1 MYFCVSSFWSAACL
15 IVLVLHLSCFTENT
29 STAELAFSFKPIKNV
44 GLSAT
49 VSPDQTIFSKLPLV
63 NDQVET
69 KETVSQPEISFNL
82 GGQPIIEKLPTAEV
96 SVNLG
101 GEQANVNLPSL
112 FDNPLKLDK
121 NVELSAKVS
130 PDQTI
135 LTKMPLEL
143 DQIEAKKNVSQ
154 PEISLNLEA
163 QPIIEKLPTAEVS
176 VKLGGELA
184 IEKLPSLFDNPLNL
198 TKSDEQPQTEVSY
211 DVNDQSNT
219 ERPDL
224 NVSNN
229 VKSEPITTT
238 TAEVSVKLD
247 GELAIEKLP
256 SLFGNPLNI
265 TKSDEDEQSQ
275 TEVSYDVNDQSKT
288 EKPDLNVSYNVKSE
302 PTTTTTEPTEST
314 SNANKVTEKQW
325 IQRIQNAKSR
335 SLALPLQ
342 NTTNKISTGKPILL
356 GQIISNVLYGAP
368 WLAPQTNSKCAKD
381 MMLYNMHLQN
391 LTLWAFKMLDATS
404 KGPEGLVDA
413 NTFSFGNFDQCIESK
428 SKILGISGGYTL
440 VDIDFRPSYQL
451 YPGFYDNDHS
461 KDYEPFDQ
469 DKTTFEILKH
479 NVQEAYV
486 QRHKFQWGVCL
497 PDTCQSEDVQKI
509 VSNVLIP
516 ELNRHG
522 LEGNVTIDPLLH
534 TSKENVYKFTA
545 GFFFV
550 CAMYVLIGLLVIVG
564 TLYDLIYLQYR
575 PKSEHRPMK
584 KFMKPFSLISN
595 LERLMKPSETEEF
608 SIING
613 FKVCAI
619 LQVII
624 GHRWFIEL
632 GNPQSNP
639 NFTHWMIHNFWLGY
653 FKCTIFLETFFV
665 ISGFLTFYL
674 ITKQL
679 TEKKHLN
686 FIPIMIYRWLRIFPV
701 YGTLIVTYI
710 FVLPYLNSGPLWRM
724 IVYRESE
731 RCKANWWTN
740 VLFINNYVHTD
751 ELCIIPSWYLACDMH
766 FFIVGTL
773 LTYAIWKWRKQGLVI
788 LGACLTLS
796 TIIPAYIIIN
806 ENQRGTADITPQNL
820 KDLSKERFYTEV
832 YIKSHMRSMT
842 YFVGILAG
850 YVYMR
855 LKEADYKLSLK
866 SRIFWAPVVLMIGN
880 VIYLSSGTF
889 FTLKHQYV
897 NYEHAIYFTIGR
909 LVWSILISY
918 GIIGHG
924 LSGFGVCISGFLG
937 HRVFHVLGKLVFCIY
952 MYQEIIQL
960 QTIGAIETPTYQS
973 LTLIVNT
980 IKLSTFNI
988 S

>member
-1 MYFCVSSFWSAACL
+1 MHFRVSSFSSAASVT
-15 IVLVLHLSCFTENT
+15 IVLVLHLSCFTKNISASEFPLSEEEDSKSDWSEIVPTDDGIFTTVPSVFGQDEVNETNT
-29 STAELAFSFKPIKNV
+29 TPSDVSLNPTEEELLIGKLTTAE
-44 GLSAT
+44 
-49 VSPDQTIFSKLPLV
+49 VS
-63 NDQVET
+63 VE
-69 KETVSQPEISFNL
+69 VSDE
-82 GGQPIIEKLPTAEV
+82 PIIEKLPPQE
-96 SVNLG
+96 
-101 GEQANVNLPSL
+101 
-112 FDNPLKLDK
+112 DNP
-121 NVELSAKVS
+121 
-130 PDQTI
+130 
-135 LTKMPLEL
+135 
-143 DQIEAKKNVSQ
+143 
-154 PEISLNLEA
+154 
-163 QPIIEKLPTAEVS
+163 
-176 VKLGGELA
+176 
-184 IEKLPSLFDNPLNL
+184 
-198 TKSDEQPQTEVSY
+198 SDEINSYQQSQTEVTY
-211 DVNDQSNT
+211 YVDDPTNT
-219 ERPDL
+219 ERPDSE
-224 NVSNN
+224 VSYE
-229 VKSEPITTT
+229 VKSETTT
-238 TAEVSVKLD
+238 KTTQPAEASTK
-247 GELAIEKLP
+247 
-256 SLFGNPLNI
+256 GNIVAENP
-265 TKSDEDEQSQ
+265 
-275 TEVSYDVNDQSKT
+275 
-288 EKPDLNVSYNVKSE
+288 
-302 PTTTTTEPTEST
+302 
-314 SNANKVTEKQW
+314 W
-325 IQRIQNAKSR
+325 IQKIQNSKSR
-335 SLALPLQ
+335 SLGLFRQNDTSKMSSRKPL
-342 NTTNKISTGKPILL
+342 LL
-356 GQIISNVLYGAP
+356 GQIISNILYGDP
-368 WLAPQTNSKCAKD
+368 WSAPQTNLKCAND
-381 MMLYNMHLQN
+381 MRLYNIHMQN
-391 LTLWAFKMLDATS
+391 LTMWAFRMLDATS

-413 NTFSFGNFDQCIESK
+413 NTFSFGNFDQCIETK
-428 SKILGISGGYTL
+428 SKNLGISGGYTL
-440 VDIDFRPSYQL
+440 VDIDFRPSVQV

-469 DKTTFEILKH
+469 DTSTWEVLKH

-486 QRHKFQWGVCL
+486 QRHKFQWAVCL

-516 ELNRHG
+516 EMNRHG
-522 LEGNVTIDPLLH
+522 LEGDVTIDPLLH
-534 TSKENVYKFTA
+534 TSKENVYKFTV

-550 CAMYVLIGLLVIVG
+550 CSMYVMVGLLVIAG
-564 TLYDLIYLQYR
+564 TLYDLIYLHYR
-575 PKSEHRPMK
+575 PKSEHGPMK
-584 KFMKPFSLISN
+584 KIMKPFSLISN
-595 LERLMKPSETEEF
+595 FERLLKPSETEEF

-639 NFTHWMIHNFWLGY
+639 NFTHWMVHNFWLGY

-710 FVLPYLNSGPLWRM
+710 FVLPYLNSGPYWRM
-724 IVYRESE
+724 IVYKESE
-731 RCKANWWTN
+731 RCQNNWWTN

-773 LTYAIWKWRKQGLVI
+773 LTYVIWKWRKQGLVI
-788 LGACLTLS
+788 LGACLTFS
-796 TIIPAYIIIN
+796 TVIPAYIIMN
-806 ENQRGTADITPQNL
+806 EKHRGTADITPQNL

-850 YVYMR
+850 YIYTR
-855 LKEADYKLSLK
+855 LKDADYKLSLK

-880 VIYLSSGTF
+880 IIYLSSGTF
-889 FTLKHQYV
+889 FTLGHKYV
-897 NYEHAIYFTIGR
+897 NYEHAMYFTVGR

-960 QTIGAIETPTYQS
+960 QTIGSIEKPTYQN
-973 LTLIVNT
+973 LTLMFWRFCADSTVAIMYAFVINVM
-980 IKLSTFNI
+980 IESPFDRVQKNVMKLFVGDAFSKPKPQVPIEKTKNI
-988 S
+988 SENGVAQA